1 MSKISL
7 GKKLAFG
14 GILLVALPLLG
25 LGVFSV
31 WWSSAAME
39 KMAAEQIE
47 GLRDAVIEQVNQLV
61 REQTALIANAARR
74 DSVIQDIVKSISG
87 TGIYDL
93 ADFKLTMNTT
103 IFHDPET
110 YDFFLLTDPKGI
122 VAGDTLKGVFRGKD
136 LSGDPCI
143 QKAMQ
148 NQTVVGE
155 VRYFEKSAVPY
166 APIASAVLQE
176 DKLFGVAAVGWRLGT
191 LNEAISRIKVGRTGH
206 AFIVDAAGRVIA
218 HPDREKILRD
228 TLGETK
234 GMEAL
239 APKMTSAAKGVA
251 RAAAAAGEMVV
262 GYGPVAGTSWCVG
275 VVQPRAEVLEPVVR
289 MRNILA
295 AAVLA
300 AAILIGAFI
309 AWTVQREIN
318 RPIHGIVA
326 RLGRG
331 ADEVTSAASQLASAS
346 QALADQS
353 AAQAA
358 ALEET
363 ASSLEEVSSMTRQN
377 AAHAG
382 EADRLMQE
390 ANRAVE
396 QANASMENLSRA
408 MAEISGA
415 SRETSRIIKTID
427 EIAFQTNLLALNAA
441 VEAARAGQAGAG
453 FAVVADEV
461 RNLALRAAEAARNTA
476 GLIAGTVS
484 KVGLGAELVA
494 GSVAEFGEVAVR
506 TGKVGEL
513 LREITAASSEQA
525 QGIEQVSRAVAEMDK
540 MVQQNA
546 AGAEESAGAS
556 SEMNDQADAVQ
567 RIVAELVRMVG
578 TARGSAGSP
587 PENGKTGAPH
597 GRHPGEAGTG
607 PAEAAVIESA

>member
-7 GKKLAFG
+7 GKKLALG
-14 GILLVALPLLG
+14 GILLVTLPLLG

-31 WWSSAAME
+31 WWSSTAME

-74 DSVIQDIVKSISG
+74 DSVIQDVVKSISG

-136 LSGDPCI
+136 LSGDPGI

-148 NQTVVGE
+148 NQTVVGK

-166 APIASAVLQE
+166 APIASAVLQD
-176 DKLFGVAAVGWRLGT
+176 DKLFGVVAVGWRLGT

-206 AFIVDAAGRVIA
+206 VFIVDAAGRVIA

-239 APKMTSAAKGVA
+239 SPKMTSATKGVA
-251 RAAAAAGEMVV
+251 RAAAAAGELVV

-275 VVQPRAEVLEPVVR
+275 VAQPRAEVLEPVVR

-309 AWTVQREIN
+309 AWTVHREIN

-331 ADEVTSAASQLASAS
+331 ADEVTGAASQLASAS

-396 QANASMENLSRA
+396 KANASMENLSRA

-476 GLIAGTVS
+476 GLIEGTVS
-484 KVGLGAELVA
+484 KVGLGAELVT

-578 TARGSAGSP
+578 TARGGEGPP

-607 PAEAAVIESA
+607 PAEAAVIGTA